1 VRKRQ
6 TDFKSEFLAQVN
18 HELRNPLNGII
29 GMNRLVLETDLTPV
43 QQQYL
48 TIVQDSA
55 ETLLLLINDLLDLSK
70 IEAGVMELEE
80 TPFRIA
86 SIYDYVHN
94 IMALKIKEKGLSLTL
109 SISENVPLEL
119 IGDELRL
126 GQILLNL
133 VGNALKFT
141 STGGVNVL
149 CQRISQ
155 TETTVQLR
163 FNVTDTGC
171 GIDESARKKIFNA
184 FVQASSSVARTHGGS
199 GLGLSI
205 CKKLSKLMDGDIQ
218 VESEPGKG
226 STFSFTGYFRYERQ
240 PENRLPV
247 ADQEIPE
254 QKEEP
259 RQQVRRI
266 LLVEDLPFIQT
277 IAKLILEGEAHCVQL
292 AANDREALVAL
303 AESTF
308 DVIFMDV
315 QMPEMDGLI
324 ATRLIRRCEK
334 DKNPLAREDNDLM
347 KAVASRIHGKH
358 LPIMA

>member
-1 VRKRQ
+1 MRTTIFSLVSLLRLIAQGIDPSSISERGSVWIAQDISQLKQHQEELQIAKFRAEEANR
-6 TDFKSEFLAQVN
+6 FKSEFLAQVN

-171 GIDESARKKIFNA
+171 GIDESARKKDFQCLCA
-184 FVQASSSVARTHGGS
+184 G
-199 GLGLSI
+199 
-205 CKKLSKLMDGDIQ
+205 
-218 VESEPGKG
+218 VEQCSEDSWG
-226 STFSFTGYFRYERQ
+226 
-240 PENRLPV
+240 
-247 ADQEIPE
+247 
-254 QKEEP
+254 
-259 RQQVRRI
+259 
-266 LLVEDLPFIQT
+266 
-277 IAKLILEGEAHCVQL
+277 
-292 AANDREALVAL
+292 
-303 AESTF
+303 
-308 DVIFMDV
+308 
-315 QMPEMDGLI
+315 
-324 ATRLIRRCEK
+324 
-334 DKNPLAREDNDLM
+334 
-347 KAVASRIHGKH
+347 
-358 LPIMA
+358 